1 MEQELE
7 RLVGVGEL
15 SRTKYGDRIT
25 YCIIQ
30 PDAITEKHQRIQ
42 KAAAPR
48 QKLVQQS
55 HERPFVCNV
64 CRRAFKENSNLLN
77 HRKNCTGEKQFV
89 KEISRSPHSRSLHKR
104 TSKFVLPKKVVPDSV
119 ECDVCQRTFKQKS
132 HLNIHRTIHTR
143 EKQFNKKVVPD
154 SVECDDTR
162 TESVKHNL
170 KIDASI
176 DIDMGANLQID
187 FREFQRKDDINLRY
201 DFDQDHNHGDTD
213 VQLNFDE
220 DNFEI
225 QSRKPDEKETT
236 VDRMK
241 IKEQPEFI
249 LPD

>member
-1 MEQELE
+1 VEQELE

-64 CRRAFKENSNLLN
+64 CRRAFKENSILLN

-119 ECDVCQRTFKQKS
+119 ECDDTHTKS
-132 HLNIHRTIHTR
+132 
-143 EKQFNKKVVPD
+143 VA
-154 SVECDDTR
+154 
-162 TESVKHNL
+162 HNL
-170 KIDASI
+170 EIDASI
-176 DIDMGANLQID
+176 DIDMDPNLQID

-236 VDRMK
+236 VDHMK
-241 IKEQPEFI
+241 IKEEPEFI

>member
-42 KAAAPR
+42 KVAAPR
-48 QKLVQQS
+48 QKLAQHIQS

-64 CRRAFKENSNLLN
+64 CRRAFKENSYLTN
-77 HRKNCTGEKQFV
+77 HKKNCTGEKQIV
-89 KEISRSPHSRSLHKR
+89 KEISRSPRSRYLRKR
-104 TSKFVLPKKVVPDSV
+104 TSKFLLAKKVVPDSV
-119 ECDVCQRTFKQKS
+119 KCDTHTKS
-132 HLNIHRTIHTR
+132 
-143 EKQFNKKVVPD
+143 VA
-154 SVECDDTR
+154 
-162 TESVKHNL
+162 HNL

-176 DIDMGANLQID
+176 DIDMGTNLQID
-187 FREFQRKDDINLRY
+187 FRPFQRKDDINLRY
-201 DFDQDHNHGDTD
+201 DFDQDHHHGDKD
-213 VQLNFDE
+213 VQLNFDQ

-225 QSRKPDEKETT
+225 QSRKSDEKETT
-236 VDRMK
+236 VDHMK
-241 IKEQPEFI
+241 MKEEPEFI